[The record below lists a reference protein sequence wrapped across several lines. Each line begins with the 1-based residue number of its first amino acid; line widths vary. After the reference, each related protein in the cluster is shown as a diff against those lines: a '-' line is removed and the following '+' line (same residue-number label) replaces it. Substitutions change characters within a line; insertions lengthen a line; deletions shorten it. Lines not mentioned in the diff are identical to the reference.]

1 MSFMSVVYLRA
12 TRWATAAAIT
22 GLVFA
27 VESSPVFAVA
37 GFEFSGEGSDSSSD
51 LATCAAALVRNAD
64 GVCVDARR
72 GALPDE
78 ALTDYALALVS
89 EERFEDALATLDLIV
104 NPDNARALNYR
115 GFATRK
121 LGRVDESIG
130 HYLKAVALAPRYA
143 EVREYLGEA
152 YISKGRL
159 DLAEQ
164 QLTIIETL
172 CGTNCEAYLEL
183 AEAIAGS
190 RN

>member
-1 MSFMSVVYLRA
+1 M
-12 TRWATAAAIT
+12 
-22 GLVFA
+22 
-27 VESSPVFAVA
+27 
-37 GFEFSGEGSDSSSD
+37 GFGGTGSDGSAD
-51 LATCAAALVRNAD
+51 LTTCETRHDLGSGKQR
-64 GVCVDARR
+64 CVEARK

-78 ALTDYALALVS
+78 ALTDNAFALVKA
-89 EERFEDALATLDLIV
+89 ERFEDALATLDLREK
-104 NPDNARALNYR
+104 PDDAEALNYR

-130 HYLKAVALAPRYA
+130 YYQKAVALAPRYA

-172 CGTNCEAYLEL
+172 CGTNCEAYFEL
-183 AEAIAGS
+183 AEAIAEG
-190 RN
+190 RAR